1 MSETSD
7 FDRLAQQMADRL
19 YDTVDGM
26 TTKPGDQGPTFMINR
41 GRYIDQL
48 RLMWN
53 ARGAADRA
61 KLETELSSQMGETAA
76 WPHVK
81 NLDRALRTLDR

>member
-1 MSETSD
+1 MPETSD

-19 YDTVDGM
+19 YDAVDGL
-26 TTKPGDQGPTFMINR
+26 TTKPGDHGPTLIMNR

-53 ARGAADRA
+53 ARG
-61 KLETELSSQMGETAA
+61 S
-76 WPHVK
+76 
-81 NLDRALRTLDR
+81 